1 MLLVVLEHLCGNK
14 EDAIKLSETM
24 NKIGKLAGKE
34 TVCILTN
41 MDEPLGISVGN
52 NLEVIEAIKALKG
65 DMEQDVKDVVLE
77 LGSYMIKLAG
87 LGEDILENKKRI
99 LENIQ
104 NGKAYNKFK
113 ELVKNQGGDISYLED
128 INKFEKAKFIIPVIS
143 DKDGYVEKINA
154 KEVGIISGALGA
166 GRVTKEDNIDQSVG
180 IVLCKKVSNEVKV
193 GDILCYVHA
202 NNETLGNDA
211 VAKLK
216 EIYKITNEKVE
227 EPKAIIGIVK

>member
-1 MLLVVLEHLCGNK
+1 MLLVGLEHLCGNK
-14 EDAIKLSETM
+14 EDAIKLSRTM
-24 NKIGKLAGKE
+24 KEIGKLAGRE

-41 MDEPLGISVGN
+41 MDEPLGKSVGN

-65 DMEQDVKDVVLE
+65 DMEDDVKDVVLE

-87 LGEDILENKKRI
+87 FGEDILENKKRI

-113 ELVKNQGGDISYLED
+113 ELVKNQGGDISYIED
-128 INKFEKAKFIIPVIS
+128 INKFEKAKYIIPVVS

-154 KEVGIISGALGA
+154 REVGIISGALGA
-166 GRVTKEDNIDQSVG
+166 GRVRKEDNIDQSVG
-180 IVLCKKVSNEVKV
+180 IVLCKKVSNEVKA

-202 NNETLGNDA
+202 NNADLGNEA
-211 VAKLK
+211 VSKLK
-216 EIYKITNEKVE
+216 DTYKISKEKVE
-227 EPKAIIGIVK
+227 KPQAIIDIVK

>member
-1 MLLVVLEHLCGNK
+1 MLLVEVELLCGNK
-14 EDAIKLSETM
+14 EQAIKLSETM
-24 NKIGKLAGKE
+24 KEIGKLAGKE
-34 TVCILTN
+34 TVCVLTN
-41 MDEPLGISVGN
+41 MDQPLGVSVGN

-65 DMEQDVKDVVLE
+65 NVEEDVKAVVLE

-87 LGEDILENKKRI
+87 ICEDIEENKQKI

-113 ELVKNQGGDISYLED
+113 ELIENQGGNVSYLED
-128 INKFEKAKFIIPVIS
+128 IDKFEKAKFIIPVIS
-143 DKDGYVEKINA
+143 DKEGYVEKINA
-154 KEVGIISGALGA
+154 REVGVISGLLGA
-166 GRVTKEDNIDQSVG
+166 GRVRKEDNIDQSVG
-180 IVLCKKVSNEVKV
+180 IVFCKKVSNEVKI

-202 NNETLGNDA
+202 NNENLGNEA

-216 EIYKITNEKVE
+216 ETYKISKEKIE

>member
-1 MLLVVLEHLCGNK
+1 MLLVEVELLCGNK
-14 EDAIKLSETM
+14 EEAIKLSETM
-24 NKIGKLAGKE
+24 NRIGKLAGKE

-41 MDEPLGISVGN
+41 MDEPLGTSVGN

-65 DMEQDVKDVVLE
+65 DMEEDVKVVVLE

-87 LGEDILENKKRI
+87 IGEDIEENKQKI

-128 INKFEKAKFIIPVIS
+128 VNKFEKAKFIIPVIS

-154 KEVGIISGALGA
+154 REVGVISGFLGA
-166 GRVTKEDNIDQSVG
+166 GRVRKEDNIDESVG

-202 NNETLGNDA
+202 NDENLGNEA
-211 VAKLK
+211 VSKLK
-216 EIYKITNEKVE
+216 ETYKISKEKIE

>member
-1 MLLVVLEHLCGNK
+1 MGNK
-14 EDAIKLSETM
+14 EDAIKLSKTM
-24 NKIGKLAGKE
+24 NRIGKLAGKE

-41 MDEPLGISVGN
+41 MDEPLGTSVGN

-65 DMEQDVKDVVLE
+65 DIEEDVKAVVLE

-87 LGEDILENKKRI
+87 FGEDINENKQRI

-128 INKFEKAKFIIPVIS
+128 VNKFEKAKFIIPVIS

-154 KEVGIISGALGA
+154 KEVGIISGFLGA
-166 GRVTKEDNIDQSVG
+166 GRVRKEDDIDESVG
-180 IVLCKKVSNEVKV
+180 IVLCKKVSNEVKI

-202 NNETLGNDA
+202 NNGNLGNEV

-216 EIYKITNEKVE
+216 ETYKISKEKIE